1 MEERERSPLP
11 RDAFSFAFFLSSL
24 FSLSLSFLK
33 RARPNRKGGVR
44 SFCGLLS
51 AFSFFFSKIRE
62 SSLTLSRAVARVFK
76 FFHQRSSSEK
86 KKRRRREIQKRKK
99 KKERRRERA
108 RLEKTRLSLSL
119 FWWCLAAQK
128 TPIDASAARASRF
141 RLLLLL
147 LLLLPSLPSRDERD
161 DDDIFFWC
169 AFFLLCCFF
178 DPFFY

>member
-24 FSLSLSFLK
+24 LSLSLFPK
-33 RARPNRKGGVR
+33 TRATQSQRRRPFV
-44 SFCGLLS
+44 CGLLS
-51 AFSFFFSKIRE
+51 AFSFFFFKNSRE
-62 SSLTLSRAVARVFK
+62 LFDALELSLAFSN
-76 FFHQRSSSEK
+76 FFINDHQA
-86 KKRRRREIQKRKK
+86 RRRREEDEIQKKKK

-147 LLLLPSLPSRDERD
+147 LLLLPLKERNFW
-161 DDDIFFWC
+161 INFFDFFFVEI
-169 AFFLLCCFF
+169 FFLLSK
-178 DPFFY
+178 P

>member
-24 FSLSLSFLK
+24 LSLSLFPK
-33 RARPNRKGGVR
+33 TRATQSQRRRPFV
-44 SFCGLLS
+44 CGLLS

-76 FFHQRSSSEK
+76 FFHQRSK
-86 KKRRRREIQKRKK
+86 ARRRREEDEIQKKKK